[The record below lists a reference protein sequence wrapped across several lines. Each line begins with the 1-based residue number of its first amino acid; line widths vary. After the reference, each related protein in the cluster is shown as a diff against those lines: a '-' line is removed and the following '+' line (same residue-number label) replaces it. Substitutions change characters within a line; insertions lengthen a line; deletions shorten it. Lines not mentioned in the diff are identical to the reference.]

1 MSVEQFGESGGS
13 RRQVETDLRQNG
25 VGKTVK
31 IVNTN
36 YSFRKF
42 GYKEKREGGSYLG
55 IYNLQ
60 ISISGSRFT
69 LPTVRCINELLS

>member
-36 YSFRKF
+36 YSFRSLAIKRRERVVVIWGYIICKF
-42 GYKEKREGGSYLG
+42 QFLVPDSHFQL
-55 IYNLQ
+55 
-60 ISISGSRFT
+60 
-69 LPTVRCINELLS
+69 